1 MTSVIGPWDHVP
13 YPVAMATPS
22 VKDLE
27 DLAAFQ
33 GSVSRRL
40 EDADE
45 NPAAVL
51 AAGAEVLAF
60 AQVEERLLFPI
71 VPLLDPSVRAELE
84 HEHEQL
90 ADDLQLLQ
98 SLFTADPECPDAATL
113 ATAVARRLRS
123 HLERDGRL
131 IAHAIRLGSRAQ
143 AS

>member
-1 MTSVIGPWDHVP
+1 
-13 YPVAMATPS
+13 MATS
-22 VKDLE
+22 SAKDLE

-33 GSVSRRL
+33 RSVSQRL
-40 EDADE
+40 ADADE

-51 AAGAEVLAF
+51 VAGAEVLAF
-60 AQVEERLLFPI
+60 AQVEERLFFPI
-71 VPLLDPSVRAELE
+71 VPLLDPLVSAELE

-98 SLFTADPECPDAATL
+98 SLFTADRECPDAATL
-113 ATAVARRLRS
+113 ATALARRLRS

-131 IAHAIRLGSRAQ
+131 IAHAIRLGSRVAQ